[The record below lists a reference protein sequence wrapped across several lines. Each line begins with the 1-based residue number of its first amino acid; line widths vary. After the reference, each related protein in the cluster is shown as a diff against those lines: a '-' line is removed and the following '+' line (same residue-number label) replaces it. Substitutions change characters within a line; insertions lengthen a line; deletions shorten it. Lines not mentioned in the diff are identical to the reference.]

1 MIFHE
6 QKRVDGKQANTSKYN
21 FRRESQVILL
31 MILNCEKCYIF
42 QFKKLF
48 AVLNGLISKY
58 QGDCYCLSCFHLFRT
73 KNELDSNENVRK
85 GHYCFRT
92 KMPDKKIKCPRI

>member
-1 MIFHE
+1 MIFHQ
-6 QKRVDGKQANTSKYN
+6 QKRVEGKQANTSKYN

-48 AVLNGLISKY
+48 AVLNGLI
-58 QGDCYCLSCFHLFRT
+58 
-73 KNELDSNENVRK
+73 
-85 GHYCFRT
+85 
-92 KMPDKKIKCPRI
+92 